1 MIFIEYVD
9 MTKIIHARNV
19 EIVCNMKLRPCLQIS
34 GSGSEFLVLDLDS
47 WSLNT
52 GSWTLD
58 FETQI
63 LGPKS
68 GFLVLGLGSPIPQ
81 SVDIITKW
89 KGKSL
94 KVVAAITKW
103 ERKLSQSYKILILIT
118 SKGRAWKVMSYN
130 TTYMFFFVNQYLNSY
145 RNK

>member
-1 MIFIEYVD
+1 MLQLTMIFIEYFD
-9 MTKIIHARNV
+9 MTKIIHTRNV
-19 EIVCNMKLRPCLQIS
+19 QIVYNMKLRPCLQIS
-34 GSGSEFLVLDLDS
+34 GSRSEFLILDLDS

-63 LGPKS
+63 LGPK
-68 GFLVLGLGSPIPQ
+68 FRVLSPM
-81 SVDIITKW
+81 TKW
-89 KGKSL
+89 EGKSL

-118 SKGRAWKVMSYN
+118 SKGRAWRVMSYN
-130 TTYMFFFVNQYLNSY
+130 TTYMFFFCKSIF
-145 RNK
+145 K

>member
-34 GSGSEFLVLDLDS
+34 GFGSEFLVLDLDS

-81 SVDIITKW
+81 SVDIITK
-89 KGKSL
+89 
-94 KVVAAITKW
+94 
-103 ERKLSQSYKILILIT
+103 
-118 SKGRAWKVMSYN
+118 
-130 TTYMFFFVNQYLNSY
+130 
-145 RNK
+145 

>member
-52 GSWTLD
+52 GFWTLD
-58 FETQI
+58 FEMQI

-81 SVDIITKW
+81 SVDIITK
-89 KGKSL
+89 
-94 KVVAAITKW
+94 
-103 ERKLSQSYKILILIT
+103 
-118 SKGRAWKVMSYN
+118 
-130 TTYMFFFVNQYLNSY
+130 
-145 RNK
+145 